1 MKFSFVSKK
10 YKWHLFYCFLYIPI
24 SKLVNHFKW
33 HLSLFLLWKPM
44 RFEIGDILRQNKKR
58 KERKKIVTWKT
69 KIICCCH
76 FQIKKLRFLTFLN
89 WQEQQKAHYWLKY
102 NVKKFL
108 TPVLEFFG
116 SRNYPLIWRN
126 FFFQKKSFCWLFC
139 CQSRKDWRR
148 NFTVSRKSER
158 RQHDDFRSFQRR

>member
-10 YKWHLFYCFLYIPI
+10 YKWHIFYCFLYIPI

-76 FQIKKLRFLTFLN
+76 FQIKKLRFFDIFKLTGAAT
-89 WQEQQKAHYWLKY
+89 EAHYWLKY

-108 TPVLEFFG
+108 TPVLELFG

-126 FFFQKKSFCWLFC
+126 FFPKKNLFVDC
-139 CQSRKDWRR
+139 FVASQEKTEEEISR
-148 NFTVSRKSER
+148 
-158 RQHDDFRSFQRR
+158 